1 MLPKG
6 QTERN
11 RSASNPKERVF
22 RFWSVSWVVLERAS
36 DEERPHYLFH
46 SMEDGAPAKP
56 SPWKKVSQPAS
67 MPSSFKDLMR
77 EAEEKRKKEMLS
89 GAL

>member
-1 MLPKG
+1 
-6 QTERN
+6 
-11 RSASNPKERVF
+11 
-22 RFWSVSWVVLERAS
+22 
-36 DEERPHYLFH
+36 
-46 SMEDGAPAKP
+46 MEDGAPAKP

-67 MPSSFKDLMR
+67 MPSSFKDLML